1 MRILAAFFSFA
12 MLAPISVSLAQ
23 GKPPEASEA
32 DTKKAKELFKEAQE
46 HFRLREF
53 AETIPLLKEAYRLY
67 PSSLF
72 LYNLAQ
78 CHLELKQYEEAVS
91 FFENFLEVDPK
102 SKNRSQAEK
111 YLKQSREGLAV
122 AQEQQRAEEEA
133 KREQDRLQK
142 MIELEKQKQNQPVV
156 PATVDKGKP
165 IYAKWWFW
173 TAIGGAAVAGT
184 GTAVGVNIA
193 KSIPNTDLGNKD
205 ILDK

>member
-1 MRILAAFFSFA
+1 MRVLAAFFTLT
-12 MLAPISVSLAQ
+12 MLAPVSVSLAQ

-32 DTKKAKELFKEAQE
+32 NTKKAKEIFKEADQ

-91 FFENFLEVDPK
+91 YFENFIEVDPK
-102 SKNRSQAEK
+102 SKNRPQAEK
-111 YLKQSREGLAV
+111 YLKQAREGLAV

-133 KREQDRLQK
+133 KREQERLQK

-156 PATVDKGKP
+156 AAVDKGKP

-184 GTAVGVNIA
+184 GTAVGVSIA

>member
-1 MRILAAFFSFA
+1 MRILAAFFCFA

-23 GKPPEASEA
+23 NKPPEASEA

-91 FFENFLEVDPK
+91 YFENFIETDPK
-102 SKNRSQAEK
+102 SKNRAPAEK
-111 YLKQSREGLAV
+111 YLKQSKEGLAV
-122 AQEQQRAEEEA
+122 AQEQQRAQEEA

-142 MIELEKQKQNQPVV
+142 MIELEKQKQNQP
-156 PATVDKGKP
+156 TEINRGKP
-165 IYAKWWFW
+165 VYAKWWFW
-173 TAIGGAAVAGT
+173 TAIGGAALAGT
-184 GTAVGVNIA
+184 GTAVGVSIA

>member
-1 MRILAAFFSFA
+1 MRLLAAVFTVA

-23 GKPPEASEA
+23 NKPTASEA
-32 DTKKAKELFKEAQE
+32 DTKKAKEIFEKAQE

-53 AETIPLLKEAYRLY
+53 ADTIPLLKEAYRLY

-91 FFENFLEVDPK
+91 YFENFIEVDPK
-102 SKNRSQAEK
+102 SKNRPQAEK

-122 AQEQQRAEEEA
+122 AQEQKRVEEEA
-133 KREQDRLQK
+133 KREQERLQK
-142 MIELEKQKQNQPVV
+142 MIELEKQKQNQPVAV
-156 PATVDKGKP
+156 VDKGKP
-165 IYAKWWFW
+165 VYTKWWFW
-173 TAIGGAAVAGT
+173 TAIGGVAVAGT
-184 GTAVGVNIA
+184 GTAVGVSIA
-193 KSIPNTDLGNKD
+193 KSIPNTDLGNRD